1 MAINTIIINNKCYKF
16 HTPTSYDEMK
26 LLKKQIK
33 QIKEKIKATETGC
46 YKDKLTKNKKHFYYE
61 DYPSLLEH
69 LEKLIN

>member
-1 MAINTIIINNKCYKF
+1 
-16 HTPTSYDEMK
+16 MK